1 MDPLTMVNA
10 LNAALTL
17 SETLL
22 PVIQQHVQSG
32 EITAEQQ
39 GAVRAAYDRLRTRA
53 DGQFSGPEWVVAG
66 ATSDKP

>member
-1 MDPLTMVNA
+1 MVNA

-32 EITAEQQ
+32 SITAEQQ
-39 GAVRAAYDRLRTRA
+39 AAVRAAYDRLRSRA
-53 DGQFSGPEWVVAG
+53 DGQFSGPQWAP
-66 ATSDKP
+66 SK